1 MQVKIYVP
9 QTVEIPSEYLP
20 ALAQRAFENVAGGD
34 AEMPATRGHL
44 VRQAVLD
51 GLLRE
56 FDALIEGEAV
66 DLFCDPSTEM
76 PLEIENR
83 TLTLK
88 ELLESLQNRPH
99 ADGKQDINKF
109 HAGVVPKRAAA

>member
-9 QTVEIPSEYLP
+9 RTVEIPSEYLT
-20 ALAQRAFENVAGGD
+20 ALAQRAFENLDGGGD
-34 AEMPATRGHL
+34 VSATRGHL

-56 FDALIEGEAV
+56 LDTLIEGESV
-66 DLFCDPSTEM
+66 DLFCDPSSET

-88 ELLESLQNRPH
+88 ELLESLQNRQH
-99 ADGKQDINKF
+99 SGGTQDIDKLQV
-109 HAGVVPKRAAA
+109 AVVPKRVAA

>member
-20 ALAQRAFENVAGGD
+20 ALAQRAFENVGSD
-34 AEMPATRGHL
+34 ADVPASRGHL

-56 FDALIEGEAV
+56 FDALIDGDSV

-99 ADGKQDINKF
+99 AGDKQDINKF
-109 HAGVVPKRAAA
+109 QAGVVPKRAAA